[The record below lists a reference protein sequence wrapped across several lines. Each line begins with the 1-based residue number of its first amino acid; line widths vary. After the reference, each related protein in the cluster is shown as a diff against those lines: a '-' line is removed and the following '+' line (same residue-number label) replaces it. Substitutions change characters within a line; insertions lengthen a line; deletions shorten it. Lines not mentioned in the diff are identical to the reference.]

1 MSLRDLKSDFE
12 IDDDVLDT
20 AAGGAF
26 SDIKTNV
33 LMIVN
38 ELNSTSSLTEW
49 KELTREQKTSRLQTV
64 ASANRRIFSMI
75 SAFGV
80 DRLVTMIDDTIG

>member
-38 ELNSTSSLTEW
+38 ELNSTSSLAEW
-49 KELTREQKTSRLQTV
+49 KELTRAQKTSRLQTM

>member
-1 MSLRDLKSDFE
+1 MSLRDLKNDFE

-49 KELTREQKTSRLQTV
+49 KELTREQKTSRLQTM

>member
-49 KELTREQKTSRLQTV
+49 KELTREQKTSRLQTM

>member
-38 ELNSTSSLTEW
+38 EVNSTSSLTEW
-49 KELTREQKTSRLQTV
+49 KELTREQKTSRLQTM

>member
-49 KELTREQKTSRLQTV
+49 KELTREQKTSRLQTM
-64 ASANRRIFSMI
+64 ASANQRIFSMI

>member
-12 IDDDVLDT
+12 IDDYVLDT

-49 KELTREQKTSRLQTV
+49 KELTREQKTSRLQTM

>member
-1 MSLRDLKSDFE
+1 MSLRDLKSEVE

-20 AAGGAF
+20 AVGGAC

-38 ELNSTSSLTEW
+38 ELNSTSSLTAW
-49 KELTREQKTSRLQTV
+49 KELTRQQKPSRLQTM

>member
-49 KELTREQKTSRLQTV
+49 KELTR
-64 ASANRRIFSMI
+64 
-75 SAFGV
+75 
-80 DRLVTMIDDTIG
+80 

>member
-1 MSLRDLKSDFE
+1 MSLRDLKRDFE

-49 KELTREQKTSRLQTV
+49 KELTREQKTSRLQTM

>member
-38 ELNSTSSLTEW
+38 ELNSTSSLTAW
-49 KELTREQKTSRLQTV
+49 KELTRQQKPSRLQTM

>member
-49 KELTREQKTSRLQTV
+49 KEMTRQQKASKLQ
-64 ASANRRIFSMI
+64 AMAAANRRIFSMI

>member
-20 AAGGAF
+20 SAGGAF

-49 KELTREQKTSRLQTV
+49 KELTREQKTSRLQTM

>member
-33 LMIVN
+33 LMIVD

-49 KELTREQKTSRLQTV
+49 KGMTRQQKASRLQTM
-64 ASANRRIFSMI
+64 AAGNRRIFSMI
-75 SAFGV
+75 SAVGV